1 MVAENFEVS
10 KVQNNPSKS
19 EFSDLNLMAAVEQK
33 PSTQVLI
40 PEMSMKTYLENTGI
54 PDDMN
59 EVGKVLKIAK
69 DLNCD
74 TRAQSPAVTG
84 KPAQDACGIEISKL
98 YPKLEESVAL
108 ALGENTTGTAFKLC
122 VEDQCYYV
130 TNDHVVGNKDNVGL
144 ATADDKQIQFLK
156 VVSRNPENDLAL
168 IEAPPGDKR
177 KGLTA
182 GEQSKT
188 GEPVFTF
195 GHPLGFPKDVIN
207 AGLVIEVRTPFK
219 TVDQHSGAPKTL
231 PKAVISTAHSRPG
244 QSGSPEFNTK
254 GEVVGVKVMGIDV
267 GGEFGTVGSVSIP
280 VEDVVKMIREQKK

>member
-10 KVQNNPSKS
+10 KAQNHPANT
-19 EFSDLNLMAAVEQK
+19 EFSNLNLMALADSKE
-33 PSTQVLI
+33 SNQVLI

-59 EVGKVLKIAK
+59 EVGKVLKIAN

-98 YPKLEESVAL
+98 YPKVQESVTL

-122 VEDQCYYV
+122 VDDACYYV
-130 TNDHVVGNKDNVGL
+130 TNDHILGKKDSVGL
-144 ATADDKQIQFLK
+144 ATADDQQIQFLK
-156 VVSRNPENDLAL
+156 VLSRNPENDLAL
-168 IEAPPGDKR
+168 IQVPPGDTR
-177 KGLTA
+177 KGLTV

-244 QSGSPEFNTK
+244 QSGSPEFNSK

-267 GGEFGTVGSVSIP
+267 GGEFGTVGSVTIP